1 MKKCAVIL
9 ASLIFLTACASA
21 PAGSITPTPDP
32 NATPVITPAPTEAPT
47 ATPSPTMAV
56 YEEVSF
62 DDWRGDA
69 GCRMPDYTF
78 SAPHKPLLQQG
89 EKVVWPTEGVTL
101 RYSADSLEKVA
112 EIFHTTVENHKR
124 TEPGLAG

>member
-1 MKKCAVIL
+1 MTGGAMR
-9 ASLIFLTACASA
+9 A
-21 PAGSITPTPDP
+21 
-32 NATPVITPAPTEAPT
+32 
-47 ATPSPTMAV
+47 
-56 YEEVSF
+56 
-62 DDWRGDA
+62 A
-69 GCRMPDYTF
+69 GCPDYTF

-101 RYSADSLEKVA
+101 RYSADSLEEVA